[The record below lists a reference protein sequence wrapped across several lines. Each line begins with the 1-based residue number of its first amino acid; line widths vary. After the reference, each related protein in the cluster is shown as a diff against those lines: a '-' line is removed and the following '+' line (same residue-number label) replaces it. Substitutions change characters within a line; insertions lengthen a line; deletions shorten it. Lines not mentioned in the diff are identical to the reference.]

1 MTTMSPRLSPTE
13 LRRFRS
19 CPVDCPKLTDR
30 ISSLADY
37 IAILSSAVSA
47 HAPFWFRGHSES
59 HYSLTPSALRYRT
72 VTKRSQA
79 LQLISEFKRIAD
91 IKLHRPPSFDN
102 GLMWAQIAQHYG
114 LLTRLLDWTES
125 ATAALYFACQKA
137 DCDGMVFLLN
147 PIELNRLSY
156 PLRPR
161 VLDTEQDKKLIL
173 RYLNSGV
180 REAKRGSYPL
190 AVNPVWNSDRL
201 MIQKGKFT
209 LHGNRFTLDR
219 GKVPS
224 LVALLIL
231 REVKETLLSELQR
244 VGVDEMTLFPELE
257 HACMHLKRHAGLEI
271 I

>member
-1 MTTMSPRLSPTE
+1 MPTTPPRLSPIE
-13 LRRFRS
+13 FRRFRS

-37 IAILSSAVSA
+37 FAVISSAVSA
-47 HAPFWFRGHSES
+47 HAPFWFRGHCDLR
-59 HYSLTPSALRYRT
+59 YSLTPSALRYRT
-72 VTKRSQA
+72 ATKRSQA

-91 IKLHRPPSFDN
+91 IKLDRPPSFDN
-102 GLMWAQIAQHYG
+102 ELMWAQIAQHYG
-114 LLTRLLDWTES
+114 LPTRLLDWTES
-125 ATAALYFACQKA
+125 AAAALYFACQKA

-147 PIELNRLSY
+147 PVELNRLSY
-156 PLRPR
+156 PLKPHA
-161 VLDTEQDKKLIL
+161 LDPEQDKKLISN
-173 RYLNSGV
+173 YLKSGV

-190 AVNPVWNSDRL
+190 AVHPVWNSNRL

-219 GKVPS
+219 GKIPS

-231 REVKETLLSELQR
+231 REVKGTLLSELER

-257 HACMHLKRHAGLEI
+257 HACRHLKRHAGLEAV
-271 I
+271 